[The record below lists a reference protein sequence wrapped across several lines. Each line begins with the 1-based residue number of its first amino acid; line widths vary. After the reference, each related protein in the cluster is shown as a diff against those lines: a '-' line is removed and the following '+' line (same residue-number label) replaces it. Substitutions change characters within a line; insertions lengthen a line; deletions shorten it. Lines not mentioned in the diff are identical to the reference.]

1 MRSAAVDNFTLQDA
15 LELYGIE
22 AWGGGYFS
30 VTEQG
35 NLAVCPTGE
44 PARRVELLPVVES
57 LKARGLATPLVLR
70 FPQLLDSRVND
81 LCGSFQKAIAEYGYT
96 RPYRPV
102 YPIKVNQNRGVVTE
116 LLRSGWKYDLGLE
129 VGSKTELA
137 AAIGLEAPPDSLLL
151 CNGFKDDEY
160 LALADLARR
169 AGRKVMVVIEK
180 PYELERVTRQFAH
193 ADERFLLGIRI
204 RLHSRGSGKWEKSGG
219 QISKFGLSTAQM
231 IEAVEELKK
240 ARMLGLLKMI
250 HFHIGSQVTEIRR
263 LKTAIKEAARIYAK
277 ARKMGLEVEYLNV
290 GGGLGIDY
298 DGSRTSSDA
307 SVNYTLEEYAN
318 DVVYSIRE
326 VCASE
331 NVPEPVIV
339 SESGRA
345 LAAYHALVVFNVVAE
360 LNSQALDIPEEGSTG
375 SVVVDDMLYILRNM
389 SVKNFREFFH
399 DALEHRDEMFSMF
412 NLGYLSLEERARGQQ
427 IFWEIARRAVKF
439 AHTQKFF
446 PDEFAELEKQ
456 LHDKYV
462 ANFSVF
468 QSIPDHWALD
478 QLFPILPI
486 HRLGERPER
495 LASLVDISCDSDGEV
510 DKFVDLKDIKDALE
524 VHALGKDPYYLAIA
538 LTGAYQDVM
547 GDMHNLF
554 GAAHEAQIVVDEAGK
569 SHIQHVRRG
578 NSVGEILQVFGY
590 QPKDLEAALKSRLEE
605 RVRQGLVSD
614 KDARRILSDY
624 GGQFDKYP
632 YLG

>member
-1 MRSAAVDNFTLQDA
+1 MRTTTVDNFSVEDA
-15 LELYGIE
+15 AEIYGIDN
-22 AWGGGYFS
+22 WGGGYFT
-30 VTEQG
+30 VTEAG
-35 NLAVCPTGE
+35 NLAVRPTGE
-44 PARRVELLPVVES
+44 EGRPVEILPVVES
-57 LKARGLATPLVLR
+57 LKARGLATPVILR
-70 FPQLLDSRVND
+70 FPQLLESRVND
-81 LCGSFQKAIAEYGYT
+81 LCGSFQKAIAEFGYT

-102 YPIKVNQNRGVVTE
+102 YPIKVNQHRSVASE

-129 VGSKTELA
+129 VGSKAELQ

-151 CNGFKDDEY
+151 CNGFKDDAY
-160 LALADLARR
+160 LNLADLARR
-169 AGRKVMVVIEK
+169 AGRNVMVVVEK
-180 PYELERVTRQFAH
+180 PYELERITKLFGH
-193 ADERFLLGIRI
+193 AGERFLLGFRI

-231 IEAVEELKK
+231 LEGVEVLK
-240 ARMLGLLKMI
+240 RGGMLGLLKML

-290 GGGLGIDY
+290 GGGLGVDY

-307 SVNYTLEEYAN
+307 SVNYTLQEYAN
-318 DVVYSIRE
+318 DVVYTIRE
-326 VCASE
+326 VCSSE
-331 NVPEPVIV
+331 NVPEPIIV

-345 LAAYHALVVFNVVAE
+345 LAAYHSLLVMNVVAD
-360 LNSQALDIPEEGSTG
+360 LNSRAQGIPEEGSSG
-375 SVVVDDMLYILRNM
+375 SVVVDDLLYILRNM
-389 SVKNFREFFH
+389 NVKNFRELFH

-412 NLGYLSLEERARGQQ
+412 NLGYLSLEERARAQQ
-427 IFWEIARRAVKF
+427 IFWEIARKAVKF
-439 AHTQKFF
+439 GHTQKFLS
-446 PDEFAELEKQ
+446 DEFVELEKQ

-478 QLFPILPI
+478 QLFPIVPI
-486 HRLGERPER
+486 HRLGERPAR

-524 VHALGKDPYYLAIA
+524 VHALEGEPYYLAIV

-554 GAAHEAQIVVDEAGK
+554 GAVHEAHIVVDEAGK
-569 SHIQHVRRG
+569 PHIQAVRRG
-578 NSVGEILQVFGY
+578 NTVGEILGMFGY
-590 QPKDLEAALKSRLEE
+590 QPRDLEAALQTRLED
-605 RVRQGLVSD
+605 RARQNLLQE
-614 KDARRILSDY
+614 KDVKRIQAEYHD
-624 GGQFDKYP
+624 QFDKYP
-632 YLG
+632 YLS